1 MDYSQIINRTSRYFG
16 RLFEFIYIG
25 RINAKGILI
34 ALLCMG
40 SIVDLEAQDE
50 NANDVHIFI
59 INSMNPKVHYGGV
72 DIIFSNQRLIK
83 IYGRDA
89 LKYKLH
95 SRGEI
100 LITTGTTNQHKL
112 FVEDEVDYY
121 LRYEYDRKSKA
132 WKFTEIDKS
141 EYETHF
147 VDYPKNR
154 IIQHEESLEI
164 PINRASIA
172 EHEKKRSGPSQGTGF
187 LLNKDGYILT
197 NFHVIDKAKKITV
210 KGVGGDHSIGFEA
223 QVVGTDSRTDLALLR
238 ITSKLVTFEDPPYAF
253 VPSKTVQQGEA
264 VVALGYPIRQVMG
277 EEMKVTNGIINA
289 KSGYKGAISE
299 FQFSAAV
306 QPGNSGGPL
315 LNGQGQ
321 VVGMVTAKLNPEVTE
336 SVGYA
341 VKSDHLMFFLDQFEG
356 VNYRRAEAS
365 DAAPT
370 LPQVVSAS
378 APFVFVIETE

>member
-1 MDYSQIINRTSRYFG
+1 MAQEYGELDDDSYIYIMNSLPSRYVEV
-16 RLFEFIYIG
+16 LFPNQLG
-25 RINAKGILI
+25 INLPANI
-34 ALLCMG
+34 ALK
-40 SIVDLEAQDE
+40 
-50 NANDVHIFI
+50 F
-59 INSMNPKVHYGGV
+59 KV
-72 DIIFSNQRLIK
+72 
-83 IYGRDA
+83 
-89 LKYKLH
+89 H
-95 SRGEI
+95 SRGDVQ
-100 LITTGTTNQHKL
+100 ITVGGIVQVNVT
-112 FVEDEVDYY
+112 VEDGTDYY
-121 LRYEYDRKSKA
+121 YELVYLKNESIRV
-132 WKFTEIDKS
+132 KFEKIDQTRFEELLGLKHRGHIAL
-141 EYETHF
+141 Y
-147 VDYPKNR
+147 
-154 IIQHEESLEI
+154 EESADY
-164 PINRASIA
+164 PINRESIA
-172 EHEKKRSGPSQGTGF
+172 KRNKNRSGPSQGTGF
-187 LLNKDGYILT
+187 LINKDGYILT
-197 NFHVIDKAKKITV
+197 NFHVIDNAKKILV

-253 VPSKTVQQGEA
+253 VTAKTVEQGES

-277 EEMKVTNGIINA
+277 EEVKVTNGIINA

-378 APFVFVIETE
+378 APFVFVVETE

>member
-1 MDYSQIINRTSRYFG
+1 MHVGPDIHFPNQRPFSAAGNIHIKYKVYSVG
-16 RLFEFIYIG
+16 
-25 RINAKGILI
+25 
-34 ALLCMG
+34 
-40 SIVDLEAQDE
+40 
-50 NANDVHIFI
+50 
-59 INSMNPKVHYGGV
+59 
-72 DIIFSNQRLIK
+72 DITITYYSSNQ
-83 IYGRDA
+83 
-89 LKYKLH
+89 
-95 SRGEI
+95 
-100 LITTGTTNQHKL
+100 L
-112 FVEDEVDYY
+112 FVNVEHGKDYY
-121 LRYEYDRKSKA
+121 FVFTKHLVFEKVDSVEFYAKKNSKTRLV
-132 WKFTEIDKS
+132 KYS
-141 EYETHF
+141 
-147 VDYPKNR
+147 
-154 IIQHEESLEI
+154 ESLEI
-164 PINRASIA
+164 PIDRASIVKA
-172 EHEKKRSGPSQGTGF
+172 RQSFRPSQGTGF

-223 QVVGTDSRTDLALLR
+223 QVVGTDSCTDLALLR

-253 VPSKTVQQGEA
+253 VPAKTVEQGEA

-378 APFVFVIETE
+378 APFVFVVETE